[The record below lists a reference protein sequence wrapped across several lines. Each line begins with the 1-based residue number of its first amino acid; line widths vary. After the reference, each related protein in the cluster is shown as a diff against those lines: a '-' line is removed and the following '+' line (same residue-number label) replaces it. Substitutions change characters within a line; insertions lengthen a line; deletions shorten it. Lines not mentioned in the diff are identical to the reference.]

1 MAQTNYQNLSKV
13 NGSLYGDALY
23 GSVRSNHISYDFEV
37 PDNLV
42 VASPGG
48 VSTVHHHYTKGFNG
62 RGNFSTDIYAGQG
75 EQYISGIYGN
85 LYNPGNEAGNA
96 LGMYSNLTP
105 AYEYWLNQEPQTY
118 SYNAYNPASN
128 WAPTDNLPVIEKK
141 TLPDQIEG
149 FTPDAEDDDYEL
161 LDQIDGDVDENT
173 EHYTGGASG
182 TYTTTRYISPFYSVL
197 LFILAVIVINVWIY
211 TVYGFVKE
219 KWYYDKDVYWQH
231 MIVCS
236 CALTLLFFIV
246 VYFSGVI
253 P

>member
-13 NGSLYGDALY
+13 NGSLYGDGMY
-23 GSVRSNHISYDFEV
+23 GPVRSNGISYDFEV

-62 RGNFSTDIYAGQG
+62 RGNFSTDIYAGEG
-75 EQYISGIYGN
+75 EQYIASVYGN
-85 LYNPGNEAGNA
+85 LYGQGQEAGNA

-128 WAPTDNLPVIEKK
+128 WAPTDNLPVAVKK
-141 TLPDQIEG
+141 TTTNQIEG

-161 LDQIDGDVDENT
+161 LEQIDDVPQTEEYIEN
-173 EHYTGGASG
+173 
-182 TYTTTRYISPFYSVL
+182 YTTTRYISPFYTVL

-236 CALTLLFFIV
+236 CALTLLFFVV
-246 VYFSGVI
+246 VYFSGII